1 MEVLEVPTGA
11 TPLRTPQQSSR
22 SAPTLQITYLSPDQ
36 LLAYPRNARAH
47 PKRQIQ
53 KLAASISTF
62 GFLVPVLVSESGEV
76 IAGHARVAAAKT
88 LGCDLIPCICAE
100 HLTAKQTRAYR
111 IADNRIAELATWDAD
126 MLASELKALS
136 NLELGFSI
144 ELTGFDT
151 AEIDFLV
158 DSGQVDRADDL
169 SPLRSNEANVTQAG
183 DLWLLRIIA

>member
-100 HLTAKQTRAYR
+100 HLTAEQTRAYG

-126 MLASELKALS
+126 MLAIELKALS

-151 AEIDFLV
+151 AEQTARTAAR
-158 DSGQVDRADDL
+158 SGRPGAKSTSAPAFSKACRRLIVSSRLGA
-169 SPLRSNEANVTQAG
+169 A
-183 DLWLLRIIA
+183 